1 MKKMYMAPEMEVIDV
16 EMSSI
21 LAGSSDDYS
30 YGGPGGYEEKPQAPG
45 MMSFDDDMDD
55 TYEE

>member
-1 MKKMYMAPEMEVIDV
+1 MKKKYVTPEMEMIDV
-16 EMSSI
+16 ELATI
-21 LAGSSDDYS
+21 LAASDEDVS
-30 YGGPGGYEEKPQAPG
+30 EEGPEYKPQAPG